1 MIRLGRWGGADF
13 KLGVVRELWFERGG
27 EHLNDLGRQVGDE
40 MAIQKVAGTRKANSG
55 LCFEL
60 AHGSR
65 ARIVRLGTREVSV
78 DSNRKGAT

>member
-1 MIRLGRWGGADF
+1 MIRLGRWGGAEF
-13 KLGVVRELWFERGG
+13 KLRVVRELWFEKGG

-40 MAIQKVAGTRKANSG
+40 MAIQKVAGARKANSG

-78 DSNRKGAT
+78 DSNRRGAT